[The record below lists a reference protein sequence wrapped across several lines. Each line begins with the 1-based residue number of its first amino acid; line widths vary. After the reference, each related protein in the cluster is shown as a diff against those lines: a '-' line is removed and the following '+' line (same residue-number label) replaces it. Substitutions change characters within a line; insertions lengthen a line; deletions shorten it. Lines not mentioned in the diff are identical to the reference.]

1 VANGNKLLIDNRIG
15 DDHWREVQRDVGIL
29 GASAKVRQLLETI
42 EQVAPTNISVLIS
55 GESGTGKELIA
66 RAVHKR
72 SNRRD
77 QPLITVNCGAIPEGI
92 LESELFGH
100 EKGSFT
106 GAAGQRKGYFE
117 LANKGS
123 IFLDEIGELPLSIQV
138 KLLRVLEEREFMR
151 VGGSTLQSVDVRFIA
166 ATNRDLEHEVRKGS
180 FRQDLYYRLNA
191 VHIGAPS
198 LRERR
203 EDVVILAKRFAADFG
218 RQNLIEFEGFS
229 DSAFHLM
236 QEYSWP
242 GNVRELRNLVEK
254 VIVLERGRRID
265 DRVLQKYLK
274 VYDDFDKGLPV
285 PLDKPKEELERE
297 LLLRVLL
304 EIKSEIAQLR
314 ELVLAGVPQRYSLN
328 PWGGD
333 LGNGRPGAGA
343 GVENGAGSE
352 SVSDMEKEMIKATLI
367 KTRGNK
373 RKAAKVLG
381 LSERTLYRKINK
393 YGLRDDEE

>member
-1 VANGNKLLIDNRIG
+1 MTDSSKLLLNNYKADE
-15 DDHWREVQRDVGIL
+15 HWREIQRDVGIL
-29 GASAKVRQLLETI
+29 GDSDKVRQLLETI
-42 EQVAPTNISVLIS
+42 EQVGPTDISVLIT

-72 SNRRD
+72 SRRRD
-77 QPLITVNCGAIPEGI
+77 QPMITVNCGAIPEGI

-117 LANKGS
+117 LAHKGS
-123 IFLDEIGELPLSIQV
+123 IFLDEIGELPLSFQV

-151 VGGSTLQSVDVRFIA
+151 VGGTTLQAVDVRFIA
-166 ATNRDLEHEVRKGS
+166 ATNRNLEQDVSKGS

-191 VHIGAPS
+191 ININAPS

-203 EDVVILAKRFAADFG
+203 TDIITLAKHFAAEFC
-218 RQNLIEFEGFS
+218 RNNLIEFQGF
-229 DSAFHLM
+229 DESASHLM
-236 QEYSWP
+236 QEYAWP

-254 VIVLERGRRID
+254 VIVLEQGRTVTAN
-265 DRVLQKYLK
+265 VLKKYLN
-274 VYDDFDKGLPV
+274 VYDEFDKSLPI
-285 PLDKPKEELERE
+285 PLNRPKEELDQE
-297 LLLRVLL
+297 LLLRALL

-314 ELVLAGVPQRYSLN
+314 ELLLAGVSQRYSLN
-328 PWGGD
+328 PWRGD
-333 LGNGRPGAGA
+333 VTNEPQNTFSGA
-343 GVENGAGSE
+343 NDGSSPE
-352 SVSDMEKEMIKATLI
+352 SVSDMEREMIKTTLM
-367 KTRGNK
+367 KTGGNK

-393 YGLRDDEE
+393 YGLRDNEI